1 MPKKAKKSSFKQK
14 KIVYA
19 IMKDG
24 DVLSIIKAKTKKEAQ
39 AKLEAMIAQD
49 YMKRHRI
56 QLLKMTRGK

>member
-1 MPKKAKKSSFKQK
+1 
-14 KIVYA
+14 
-19 IMKDG
+19 MKDG

-39 AKLEAMIAQD
+39 AKLEAMIAED